1 MANYI
6 LNNLLNDVASYNFR
20 QMIDNKFDSISS
32 LPDSGTFLI
41 NILDDIS
48 PVFAMVQRR
57 VAKKYIIVYRYYE
70 EDNIAFITHVFHES
84 QDYGRLFQN

>member
-32 LPDSGTFLI
+32 IPDGGTFLI

-48 PVFAMVQRR
+48 PVFSNVQRR
-57 VAKKYIIVYRYYE
+57 IAKKYIIIYKHFE
-70 EDNIAFITHVFHES
+70 EDNIAFISHVFHET
-84 QDYGRLFQN
+84 QDYGRLFQD